1 MELGQPS
8 RTALATAYQRAYHQI
23 ADEPRVFTDPLAMQ
37 ILGVDE
43 AELIERNTATL
54 ESGDPRWPRRRRMFL
69 AGRARFA
76 EDTVR
81 AAVAAG
87 TRQVVILG
95 AGLDTFAYR
104 NPFPELRVYEVD
116 HPDTQE
122 WKRHRLAE
130 SGIDVPDSLAFVPID
145 FETRTL
151 AEGLAEAG
159 FPRDEPA
166 VFVWLGVVMYLT
178 RDAISG
184 TLKYIAQQTPPT
196 QVVLDYLVPATT
208 SEEATDLKARADR
221 VGAVGEPFLSFFT
234 ADDMASVLADA
245 AFTEV
250 EDRTATEVIAGYTGT
265 SPQPSAG
272 NTPRILR
279 ATN

>member
-23 ADEPRVFTDPLAMQ
+23 ADAPRIFTDPLAMR

-184 TLKYIAQQTPPT
+184 TLKYISQQAPPT
-196 QVVLDYLVPATT
+196 RVVLDYLVPATT

-221 VGAVGEPFLSFFT
+221 VGAVGEPFLSYFT
-234 ADDMASVLADA
+234 ADDMAAALADA
-245 AFTEV
+245 GFTEV
-250 EDRTATEVIAGYTGT
+250 EDRTATEVIAGYAGT